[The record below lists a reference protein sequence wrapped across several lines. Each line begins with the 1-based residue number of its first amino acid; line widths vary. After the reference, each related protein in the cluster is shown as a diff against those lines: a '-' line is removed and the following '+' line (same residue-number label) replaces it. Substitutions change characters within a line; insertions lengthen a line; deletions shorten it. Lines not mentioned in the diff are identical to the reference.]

1 MEMTTTTT
9 TNRLIIMKIFP
20 FNVISGYLCIFL
32 NVKFTNKILKLTQ
45 GAAIFLKKSWTAP

>member
-9 TNRLIIMKIFP
+9 TNRLIIMEIFP

-45 GAAIFLKKSWTAP
+45 GAAIFF